1 MSEIENRLVPVLRD
15 GVNLVK
21 MVFFKEL
28 KIYLSEKYP
37 DLETVEIG
45 KLSGAILNQV
55 FGTPNTAEP
64 FATFA
69 RDNRELID
77 SELGEVA
84 GQFDKLRIPL
94 TDALRIQFLCDS
106 QEGFENEQVLKDAQ
120 DLGILIVDR
129 DVPLP
134 KNFMNLVRKIGQA
147 YGLIDPAV
155 IPDDQSDQTA

>member
-1 MSEIENRLVPVLRD
+1 MTDIENRLVPVLRD
-15 GVNLVK
+15 GVNLIK

-28 KIYLSEKYP
+28 KTYLSEKYP
-37 DLETVEIG
+37 EREAADIG

-55 FGTPNTAEP
+55 FGTPNTTKP

-69 RDNRELID
+69 LENRSLI
-77 SELGEVA
+77 ETEMNA
-84 GQFDKLRIPL
+84 AANQFDRLRIPL

-106 QEGFENEQVLKDAQ
+106 QEGIQNEEPLQCAR
-120 DLGILIVDR
+120 DLGLLIVDR
-129 DVPLP
+129 EVPLP

-155 IPDDQSDQTA
+155 VTED